1 MKHADKWMVV
11 KYESDDENNESL
23 KESAILSDK
32 NLTDFEKIKNYHHE
46 LNKNDNKERQ
56 IQKAKDKKEHKKKE
70 ELIKEVV
77 ENFNNKKLD
86 DLKDRQTKRKEDDLP
101 LETLKEAES
110 VFSNIV
116 KKGKFEKLK
125 KTKKTKS
132 KTLVT
137 TDLFN
142 NSSLLR
148 TVSDN
153 TRKKKTERE
162 NKKSEQEN
170 NDNVTQSFVNKLVK
184 FSRIGQPNLE
194 ISTPI
199 NTVEKQDPFNVTMHE
214 AD

>member
-1 MKHADKWMVV
+1 
-11 KYESDDENNESL
+11 
-23 KESAILSDK
+23 
-32 NLTDFEKIKNYHHE
+32 
-46 LNKNDNKERQ
+46 
-56 IQKAKDKKEHKKKE
+56 
-70 ELIKEVV
+70 VV

-110 VFSNIV
+110 VFSNIA

-153 TRKKKTERE
+153 TRKE
-162 NKKSEQEN
+162 NRTCK
-170 NDNVTQSFVNKLVK
+170 
-184 FSRIGQPNLE
+184 
-194 ISTPI
+194 
-199 NTVEKQDPFNVTMHE
+199 
-214 AD
+214 

>member
-11 KYESDDENNESL
+11 KYESDDEKNESL
-23 KESAILSDK
+23 KESAILSDN

-56 IQKAKDKKEHKKKE
+56 IQKAKDKKEHKKKQ

-101 LETLKEAES
+101 FETLKEAES
-110 VFSNIV
+110 VFSNLP
-116 KKGKFEKLK
+116 KKGKTEKPR
-125 KTKKTKS
+125 KTKS
-132 KTLVT
+132 KTLAT

-153 TRKKKTERE
+153 TRKKKTERA

-170 NDNVTQSFVNKLVK
+170 NDNVTQSFVDTLVK

-194 ISTPI
+194 ISNPI
-199 NTVEKQDPFNVTMHE
+199 NTVKTQDPFNVTMHE